1 MKYCFGPVPSRR
13 LGRSLGVD
21 ILPMKTCN
29 LNCVYCELGIT
40 EKFTCDRAEYIPVE
54 EIKRDIETVFRAGK
68 HPFDVLTFTASGE
81 PCLHSCLG
89 ELISFAKSLSGKPI
103 VVLTNGT
110 LTPDPAVRH
119 DLCQADILLPSLD
132 AVLPRAFRKV
142 NRPAECVDVSAI
154 VQGLTDMSM
163 QFKGEMWLEV
173 LIVEGLNDSPEDIRA
188 LKEAV
193 DQIRPHRIQLN
204 SVARPPAEPWARPLS
219 RDRMEEIRK
228 FLGNRAEVIV
238 DFNRRLREGF
248 MPVVEVEIMETLRR
262 RPMTAH
268 DISEI
273 LGIDPKTVE
282 TVLDKMRNAA
292 MIREENFQG
301 RTYYRPGRPAA
312 MAKE

>member
-40 EKFTCDRAEYIPVE
+40 EKFTCDRAEYIPASH
-54 EIKRDIETVFRAGK
+54 IKRDIETVFRSGK

-81 PCLHSCLG
+81 PCLHSRLG
-89 ELISFAKSLSGKPI
+89 ELVAFAKSLCGKPV

-110 LTPDPAVRH
+110 MTSDPAVRH
-119 DLCQADILLPSLD
+119 DLCQADIILPSLD
-132 AVLPRAFRKV
+132 AVQSRSFRKV
-142 NRPAECVDVSAI
+142 NRPAECVDISTI
-154 VQGLTDMSM
+154 VQGLTDLSR

-173 LIVEGLNDSPEDIRA
+173 LLVKGLNDSPDDIRA

-193 DQIRPHRIQLN
+193 DQIRPHRVQLN

-219 RDRMEEIRK
+219 RERMEEIRK
-228 FLGNRAEVIV
+228 FLGSRAEVVV

-248 MPVVEVEIMETLRR
+248 MPVVEVEIMETLKR

-273 LGIDPKTVE
+273 LGIEPETAE
-282 TVLDKMRNAA
+282 TVLDKMLRAS
-292 MIREENFQG
+292 MIKTEIFQD
-301 RTYYRPGRPAA
+301 RTYFRPEDVSAGA
-312 MAKE
+312 

>member
-40 EKFTCDRAEYIPVE
+40 EKFTCDRAEYIPANH
-54 EIKRDIETVFRAGK
+54 IKRDIETVFRSGR

-81 PCLHSCLG
+81 PCLHSRLG
-89 ELISFAKSLSGKPI
+89 ELIEFAKSLSGKPV

-110 LTPDPAVRH
+110 LVADPAVRR
-119 DLCQADILLPSLD
+119 DLCLADIILPSLD
-132 AVLPRAFRKV
+132 AVLPQSFRRV
-142 NRPAECVDVSAI
+142 NRPAQCVDIGSI
-154 VQGLTDMSM
+154 VTGLADLSK
-163 QFKGEMWLEV
+163 QFQGEMWLEV
-173 LIVEGLNDSPEDIRA
+173 LLVKGLNDSEEDIKA
-188 LKEAV
+188 LKEAIEEINPCRV
-193 DQIRPHRIQLN
+193 QLN

-219 RDRMEEIRK
+219 QDRMEEIK
-228 FLGNRAEVIV
+228 NFLGSRAEVVV

-248 MPVVEVEIMETLRR
+248 MPVVEVEIMETLKR

-273 LGIDPKTVE
+273 LSIDPE
-282 TVLDKMRNAA
+282 IADTVLEKMLRGSL
-292 MIREENFQG
+292 IKKEIFQG
-301 RTYYRPGRPAA
+301 RTYYRPAVA
-312 MAKE
+312 

>member
-40 EKFTCDRAEYIPVE
+40 EKFTCDRAEYIPAG
-54 EIKRDIETVFRAGK
+54 EIKQDIETVFRAGK

-81 PCLHSCLG
+81 PCLHSRLG
-89 ELISFAKSLSGKPI
+89 ELIAFAKSLSGKPV

-132 AVLPRAFRKV
+132 AILPAAFRKV
-142 NRPAECVDVSAI
+142 NRPAECVDTGAI
-154 VQGLTDMSM
+154 VQGLTDLSR

-173 LIVEGLNDSPEDIRA
+173 LLVKGLNDSPEDIKA

-193 DQIRPHRIQLN
+193 DRIRPHRIQLN
-204 SVARPPAEPWARPLS
+204 SVARPPAEKWAKPLS
-219 RDRMEEIRK
+219 RDRMEEIK
-228 FLGNRAEVIV
+228 KTLGSRAEVVV
-238 DFNRRLREGF
+238 DFSRRLREGF
-248 MPVVEVEIMETLRR
+248 MPVVEVEIMETLKR

-273 LGIDPKTVE
+273 LGIDQE
-282 TVLDKMRNAA
+282 ISLAVLDKMRKASL
-292 MIREENFQG
+292 IREEIFQG
-301 RTYYRPGRPAA
+301 RTYYRPQT
-312 MAKE
+312 